1 MSATGN
7 SGKCRKSLITD
18 AEEDKD
24 PLRENNL
31 TNSFYFPSK
40 STPQNVT
47 LMLIYEICRWLDSP
61 SAAPYTSLLYLERVI
76 VWKRNAW
83 VKMTKTSQKYSK
95 NALSLWGRGG
105 GGSHDSRTPWWPR
118 FSAIGGERER
128 EIWMFVFHLRL
139 WERISFSVNFG
150 DFGDVLWYMN
160 VYFISSMLH
169 KQHTQSDI

>member
-1 MSATGN
+1 MFNKWWTTKCHRVIVTYEYKMVTWLTDCSKGNKRVSATGN

-31 TNSFYFPSK
+31 THSFYFPSK

-76 VWKRNAW
+76 VWQRNAW

-105 GGSHDSRTPWWPR
+105 GVTWLQDTTVTS
-118 FSAIGGERER
+118 F
-128 EIWMFVFHLRL
+128 LR
-139 WERISFSVNFG
+139 
-150 DFGDVLWYMN
+150 
-160 VYFISSMLH
+160 
-169 KQHTQSDI
+169 